1 MKKAFFFDRDG
12 IINIDRGRYTYLIDD
27 FEINEEAIPLMRR
40 LKLDG
45 FLLIVVTNQA
55 GIAKGEYSREQM
67 HACHQYFQETSGNLV
82 DEFYYA
88 PDHPTFSESLSRKP
102 DSLMFERAIAK
113 FGIDPGSSWM
123 IGDMERDITPAKK
136 LGIRTIRL
144 REGQVDTEADYQVQ
158 SLGEVV
164 HVLNHAIPIP

>member
-27 FEINEEAIPLMRR
+27 FEINEEVITLMRR
-40 LKLDG
+40 LKFDG

-55 GIAKGEYSREQM
+55 GIAKGEYNREQM

-82 DEFYYA
+82 DKFYYA

-102 DSLMFERAIAK
+102 DSLMFERAISK
-113 FGIDPGSSWM
+113 FGIDVSSSWM
-123 IGDMERDITPAKK
+123 IGDMERDIMPARK

-144 REGQVDTEADYQVQ
+144 SEDQVDTEADYQVR
-158 SLGEVV
+158 SVKEVTE
-164 HVLNHAIPIP
+164 VLNR